1 MFNFILTWIWFT
13 SFGCGIVSLIYDI
26 VLINTDKSKDI
37 SLLFWGMLI
46 GVAVGTTLILLLIE
60 YITHEGGK
68 NADRRNH

>member
-1 MFNFILTWIWFT
+1 M
-13 SFGCGIVSLIYDI
+13 SLIYDI

-68 NADRRNH
+68 NADRRDY

>member
-1 MFNFILTWIWFT
+1 MFNFIFTWIWFT